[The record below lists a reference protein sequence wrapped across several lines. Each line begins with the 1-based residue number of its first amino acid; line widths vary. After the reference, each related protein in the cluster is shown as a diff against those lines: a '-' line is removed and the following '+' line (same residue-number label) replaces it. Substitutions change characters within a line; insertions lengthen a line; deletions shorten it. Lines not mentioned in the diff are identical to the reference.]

1 MVLKSAYFMKKE
13 TLILLIF
20 VVLKIV
26 LQYLLV
32 NPIYE
37 LHRDEFL
44 HLDQAKHLAW
54 GFHSV
59 PPLTSWIS
67 WLIFQL
73 GNSVFW
79 IKFFPALFGA
89 LTILVVWK
97 TIETLKGSLFAC
109 ILASTVLL
117 FSILLRMNILYQ
129 PNSLDILCWTLIY
142 YNLIRFIQTNNNKW
156 LYFLAISFAIGFLN
170 KYNITFCLIGLLPAI
185 ILSKQRNIF
194 SKPAFYFSILLALA
208 LITPN
213 LIWQIQN
220 DFPVLKH
227 LHELAETQLVHINRM
242 DFVKEQ
248 FFFFIGSIFILIA
261 GLISFFNY
269 APFKTYRFLFWSYAF
284 TIIIFI
290 LLKAKGYYAIGLYPI
305 IFAFGAIY
313 LSELL
318 QHGWKY
324 YLRYLMIGIIL
335 FFAILLIKTSLPIYT
350 PEKYIEFAKDKKPFS
365 EHTWEDGKK
374 HPISQ
379 DFADMLGWKELA
391 SKVDSIYS
399 TINDKEHTL
408 ILCDNYGEAGAINYY
423 TKINGLKADA
433 FNTDYQNWIN
443 LNKEIKTVIRVKSYE
458 NLDSKRDIALFNSV
472 QFISKIE
479 NPFARENGTQIL
491 ILSQPKLDIAQLL
504 REEKAKGNLK

>member
-1 MVLKSAYFMKKE
+1 MKKG
-13 TLILLIF
+13 TIILLTFIIF
-20 VVLKIV
+20 KII
-26 LQYLLV
+26 LQYILV
-32 NPIYE
+32 NPVYE

-59 PPLTSWIS
+59 PPFTSWIS

-73 GNSVFW
+73 GNSIFW

-109 ILASTVLL
+109 ILASTALL
-117 FSILLRMNILYQ
+117 FSVLLRINILYQ

-142 YNLIRFIQTNNNKW
+142 YTLIRYIQTNNAKW

-170 KYNITFCLIGLLPAI
+170 KYNIAFCLLGLLPAI

-194 SKPAFYFSILLALA
+194 KKPEFYFSIILAFT
-208 LITPN
+208 LISPN
-213 LIWQIQN
+213 IIWQIEN

-227 LHELAETQLVHINRM
+227 MKELAETQLIHVNRM
-242 DFVKEQ
+242 DFLKEQ
-248 FFFFIGSIFILIA
+248 LFFFIGSIFILIA
-261 GLISFFNY
+261 GLISLFSYTKFKPYRLLFF
-269 APFKTYRFLFWSYAF
+269 SYIF
-284 TIIIFI
+284 TIAIFI
-290 LLKAKGYYAIGLYPI
+290 FLKAKDYYAIGLYPI
-305 IFAFGAIY
+305 LFAFGAVY

-318 QHGWKY
+318 QQGWKF

-335 FFAILLIKTSLPIYT
+335 LFTIPLIKTALPIYT
-350 PEKYIEFAKDKKPFS
+350 PQKYVQFAKEKKPFS

-374 HPISQ
+374 HFISQ

-399 TINDKEHTL
+399 TISDKEHIL

-433 FNTDYQNWIN
+433 FSTDYDKWLN
-443 LNKEIKTVIRVKSYE
+443 LDKEIKTVIRVKE
-458 NLDSKRDIALFNSV
+458 VKNLADIRDLSIFNNV
-472 QFISKIE
+472 AEVAKIE
-479 NPFARENGTQIL
+479 NEFAREKGTTIL
-491 ILSQPKLDIAQLL
+491 LLSEPKIDLAKVL
-504 REEKAKGNLK
+504 REERAKENLK

>member
-1 MVLKSAYFMKKE
+1 MKKA
-13 TLILLIF
+13 TVLICVFII
-20 VVLKIV
+20 VKIV

-32 NPIYE
+32 NPVYE

-59 PPLTSWIS
+59 PPFTSWIS

-73 GNSVFW
+73 GNSIFW
-79 IKFFPALFGA
+79 IKFFPASFGA

-97 TIETLKGSLFAC
+97 TIEALKGSLFAC
-109 ILASTVLL
+109 VLASTALL
-117 FSILLRMNILYQ
+117 FSVLLRINILYQ

-142 YNLIRFIQTNNNKW
+142 YTLIRYIQTNNAKW

-170 KYNITFCLIGLLPAI
+170 KYNIAFCLLGLLPAL
-185 ILSKQRNIF
+185 ILTKHRKLFI
-194 SKPAFYFSILLALA
+194 KPEFYFSLILALA
-208 LITPN
+208 LISPN
-213 LIWQIQN
+213 IIWQIEN

-227 LHELAETQLVHINRM
+227 MKELAETQLIHVNRM
-242 DFVKEQ
+242 DFLKEQ
-248 FFFFIGSIFILIA
+248 LFFFIGSIFILIA
-261 GLISFFNY
+261 GLISLFSYTKFKPYRLLFF
-269 APFKTYRFLFWSYAF
+269 SYIF
-284 TIIIFI
+284 TIAIFI
-290 LLKAKGYYAIGLYPI
+290 FLKAKDYYAIGLYPI
-305 IFAFGAIY
+305 LFAFGAVY

-318 QHGWKY
+318 QQGWKF

-335 FFAILLIKTSLPIYT
+335 LFTIPLIKTALPIYT
-350 PEKYIEFAKDKKPFS
+350 PQKYVQFAKEKKPFS

-374 HPISQ
+374 HFISQ

-399 TINDKEHTL
+399 TISDKEHIL

-433 FNTDYQNWIN
+433 FNTDYENWVN
-443 LNKEIKTVIRVKSYE
+443 LDKEIMTVIRVKSYE
-458 NLDSKRDIALFNSV
+458 NIESTRDISLFNSV
-472 QFISKIE
+472 KLITKVE
-479 NPFARENGTQIL
+479 NPFARENGTQII
-491 ILSQPKLDIAQLL
+491 ILSEPKLDLAKLL
-504 REEKAKGNLK
+504 REERAKGNLK